1 MEQQLT
7 RIAVKIGSNVLTRR
21 DGTLDVTRMSALVDQ
36 VAELHK
42 AGVEII
48 LVSSGAV
55 ASGRSEIHPAKKLDS
70 VDQRQLFSAVGQAK
84 LINRYYELFREHGI
98 PVGQVL
104 TMKENFATRRHYLNQ
119 KNCMT
124 VMLENGVI
132 PIVNENDTISVS
144 ELMFTDN
151 DELSGLIASM
161 MDAQALIILSN
172 IDGIYNGSPADPAS
186 EVIRKIEHG
195 KDLSS
200 YIQTS
205 KSSFG
210 RGGMLTK
217 TNIARKVADE
227 GITVIIAN
235 GKRDNILVDL
245 LHQELPALFPDVQSS
260 ALDSQLT
267 YTRFIPAPQPVS
279 SVKKWI
285 AHSEGFAKGELHI
298 DDCAT
303 KVLASDKAVS
313 ILPIGITDVR
323 GEFEKD
329 DIVRIIDFEGNPI
342 GVGKANCSSEQAREA
357 MGKHGKK
364 PVVHYDYLY
373 IE

>member
-1 MEQQLT
+1 MEQQFS
-7 RIAVKIGSNVLTRR
+7 RIAVKVGSNVLTRR
-21 DGTLDVTRMSALVDQ
+21 DGALDVTRMSALVDQ
-36 VAELHK
+36 IAELHK
-42 AGVEII
+42 TGVEII

-55 ASGRSEIHPAKKLDS
+55 ASGRSEVHSAKKLDI

-98 PVGQVL
+98 AVGQVL

-172 IDGIYNGSPADPAS
+172 IDGIYNGSPADPTS
-186 EVIRKIEHG
+186 EVIREIGQG

-245 LHQELPALFPDVQSS
+245 IQHPESTLC
-260 ALDSQLT
+260 
-267 YTRFIPAPQPVS
+267 TRFIPSAEPVS
-279 SVKKWI
+279 SIKKWI

-298 DDCAT
+298 NYCAT
-303 KVLASDKAVS
+303 ELLFSDKAVS
-313 ILPIGITDVR
+313 ILPVGITDVI

-329 DIVRIIDFEGNPI
+329 DIVRIVDFGGKPI
-342 GVGKANCSSEQAREA
+342 GVGKANCDSTQAREA

>member
-98 PVGQVL
+98 PVEQVL

-161 MDAQALIILSN
+161 MDAQVLIILSN

>member
-161 MDAQALIILSN
+161 MDAQVLIILSN

-245 LHQELPALFPDVQSS
+245 LHQELPSLFPDVQSS

-342 GVGKANCSSEQAREA
+342 GVGKANCSSEQARQA

>member
-98 PVGQVL
+98 PVGQGL

-161 MDAQALIILSN
+161 MDAQVLIILSN

-245 LHQELPALFPDVQSS
+245 LHQELPSLFPDVQSS

-267 YTRFIPAPQPVS
+267 YTHFIPAPQPVS

>member
-1 MEQQLT
+1 MKQEFT
-7 RIAVKIGSNVLTRR
+7 RIAVKVGSNVLARR

-36 VAELHK
+36 IAELHK
-42 AGVEII
+42 SGVEII
-48 LVSSGAV
+48 MVSSGAV
-55 ASGRSEIHPAKKLDS
+55 ASGRSEIDPQKKLDS

-98 PVGQVL
+98 AVGQVL
-104 TMKENFATRRHYLNQ
+104 TTKENFGTRRHYLNQ

-124 VMLENGVI
+124 VMLENNVI

-172 IDGIYNGSPADPAS
+172 IDGIYNGSPADPNS
-186 EVIRKIEHG
+186 SVIQEIGHG
-195 KDLSS
+195 KDLSN
-200 YIQTS
+200 YIQAS

-245 LHQELPALFPDVQSS
+245 LQRPQNTLC
-260 ALDSQLT
+260 
-267 YTRFIPAPQPVS
+267 TRFIPSKEPVS

-285 AHSEGFAKGELHI
+285 AHSEGFAKGEIHI
-298 DDCAT
+298 NECAT
-303 KVLASDKAVS
+303 EVLNSEKAVS
-313 ILPIGITDVR
+313 ILPIGITHIE

-329 DIVRIIDFEGNPI
+329 DIVRIMDFQGNQI
-342 GVGKANCSSEQAREA
+342 GVGKVNCDSKQAQEA
-357 MGKHGKK
+357 IGKHGKK

>member
-1 MEQQLT
+1 MEQQFS
-7 RIAVKIGSNVLTRR
+7 RIAVKVGSNVLTRR
-21 DGTLDVTRMSALVDQ
+21 DGALDVTRMSALVDQ
-36 VAELHK
+36 IAELHK
-42 AGVEII
+42 TGVEII

-55 ASGRSEIHPAKKLDS
+55 ASGRSEVHSAKKLDS

-98 PVGQVL
+98 AVGQVL
-104 TMKENFATRRHYLNQ
+104 TMTENFATRRHYLNQ

-172 IDGIYNGSPADPAS
+172 IDGIYNGSPADPTS
-186 EVIRKIEHG
+186 EVIREIGQG

-245 LHQELPALFPDVQSS
+245 IQHPESTLC
-260 ALDSQLT
+260 
-267 YTRFIPAPQPVS
+267 TRFIPSAEPVS
-279 SVKKWI
+279 SIKKWI

-298 DDCAT
+298 NYCAT
-303 KVLASDKAVS
+303 ELLFSDKAVS
-313 ILPIGITDVR
+313 ILPVGITDVI

-329 DIVRIIDFEGNPI
+329 DIVRIVDFGGKPI
-342 GVGKANCSSEQAREA
+342 GVGKANCDSTQAREA

>member
-161 MDAQALIILSN
+161 MDAQVLIILSN

-217 TNIARKVADE
+217 TNIACKVADE

-245 LHQELPALFPDVQSS
+245 LHQELPSLFPDVQSS

>member
-1 MEQQLT
+1 MVQQFS
-7 RIAVKIGSNVLTRR
+7 RIAVKVGSNVLTRR

-36 VAELHK
+36 IAELHK
-42 AGVEII
+42 TGVEII

-55 ASGRSEIHPAKKLDS
+55 ASGRSEVHSDKKLDS

-98 PVGQVL
+98 AVGQVL

-161 MDAQALIILSN
+161 MGAQALIILSN
-172 IDGIYNGSPADPAS
+172 IDGIYNGSPADPTS
-186 EVIRKIEHG
+186 EVIREIGQG

-245 LHQELPALFPDVQSS
+245 IQHPESTLC
-260 ALDSQLT
+260 
-267 YTRFIPAPQPVS
+267 TRFIPSAEPVS

-298 DDCAT
+298 NYCAT
-303 KVLASDKAVS
+303 ELLFSDKAVS
-313 ILPIGITDVR
+313 ILPVGITDVI

-329 DIVRIIDFEGNPI
+329 DIVRIVDFGGKPI
-342 GVGKANCSSEQAREA
+342 GVGKANCDSTQAREA

>member
-70 VDQRQLFSAVGQAK
+70 VDQRQLFAAVGQAK

-161 MDAQALIILSN
+161 MDAQVLIILSN

-245 LHQELPALFPDVQSS
+245 LHQELPSLFPDVQSS

-329 DIVRIIDFEGNPI
+329 DIGRIIDFEGNPI

>member
-1 MEQQLT
+1 MKQEFT
-7 RIAVKIGSNVLTRR
+7 RIAVKVGSNVLTRR

-36 VAELHK
+36 IAELHK
-42 AGVEII
+42 SGVEII
-48 LVSSGAV
+48 LISSGAV
-55 ASGRSEIHPAKKLDS
+55 ASGRSEVHPQKKLDS
-70 VDQRQLFSAVGQAK
+70 VARTAAPIVNEREVEHVHHAAEHK
-84 LINRYYELFREHGI
+84 LINRYYELFREHNI

-104 TMKENFATRRHYLNQ
+104 TTKESFGTRRHYLNQ

-124 VMLENGVI
+124 VMLENNVI

-161 MDAQALIILSN
+161 MDTQALIILSN
-172 IDGIYNGSPADPAS
+172 IDGIYNGSPSDPNS
-186 EVIRKIEHG
+186 SVIREIGHG
-195 KDLSS
+195 KDLSN
-200 YIQTS
+200 YIQTT

-245 LHQELPALFPDVQSS
+245 LQHPEETLC
-260 ALDSQLT
+260 
-267 YTRFIPAPQPVS
+267 TRFIPSDEPVS

-285 AHSEGFAKGELHI
+285 AHSEGFAKGEIHI
-298 DDCAT
+298 NKCAT
-303 KVLASDKAVS
+303 EVLNSEKAVS
-313 ILPIGITDVR
+313 ILPIGITHIE

-329 DIVRIIDFEGNPI
+329 DIVRIMDFQGNQV
-342 GVGKANCSSEQAREA
+342 GVGKVNCDSKQAQEA
-357 MGKHGKK
+357 IGKHGKK

>member
-1 MEQQLT
+1 MDTQNKYR
-7 RIAVKIGSNVLTRR
+7 RIVIKVGSNVLTRD
-21 DGTLDVTRMSALVDQ
+21 DGRPDTTRISALVDQ
-36 VAELHK
+36 VARLHR
-42 AGVEII
+42 AGTEVI

-55 ASGRSEIHPAKKLDS
+55 ASGHSILGQRAGKLDS
-70 VDQRQLFSAVGQAK
+70 VSARQLFSAVGQVK
-84 LINRYYELFREHGI
+84 LLNRYYDLFNEYGI
-98 PVGQVL
+98 VCGQVL
-104 TMKENFATRRHYLNQ
+104 TTKQDFETRRHYLNQ
-119 KNCMT
+119 RNSIR

-172 IDGIYNGSPADPAS
+172 IDGIYNGSPSDPAS
-186 EVIRKIEHG
+186 AVIREIEHG
-195 KDLSS
+195 KDLSN
-200 YIQTS
+200 YIQAT

-245 LHQELPALFPDVQSS
+245 LQQPDDTVC
-260 ALDSQLT
+260 
-267 YTRFIPAPQPVS
+267 TRFIPSTEAVS

-298 DDCAT
+298 NYCAT
-303 KVLASDKAVS
+303 ELLFSDKAVS
-313 ILPIGITDVR
+313 ILPVGIIDVI

-329 DIVRIIDFEGNPI
+329 DIVRIVDFGGKPI
-342 GVGKANCSSEQAREA
+342 GVGKANCDSAQAREA

>member
-1 MEQQLT
+1 MEQQFS
-7 RIAVKIGSNVLTRR
+7 RIAVKVGSNVLTRR

-36 VAELHK
+36 IAELHK
-42 AGVEII
+42 TGVEII

-55 ASGRSEIHPAKKLDS
+55 ASGRSEVHSAKKLDS

-98 PVGQVL
+98 AVGQVL

-119 KNCMT
+119 KNCMM

-172 IDGIYNGSPADPAS
+172 IDGIYNGSPADPTS
-186 EVIRKIEHG
+186 EVIREIGQG

-245 LHQELPALFPDVQSS
+245 IQHPESTLC
-260 ALDSQLT
+260 
-267 YTRFIPAPQPVS
+267 TRFIPSAEPVS
-279 SVKKWI
+279 SIKKWI

-298 DDCAT
+298 NYCAT
-303 KVLASDKAVS
+303 ELLFSDKAVS
-313 ILPIGITDVR
+313 ILPVGITDVI

-329 DIVRIIDFEGNPI
+329 DIVRIVDFGGKPI
-342 GVGKANCSSEQAREA
+342 GVGKANCDSTQARET

>member
-161 MDAQALIILSN
+161 MDAQVLIILSN

-217 TNIARKVADE
+217 TNIARKVDDE
-227 GITVIIAN
+227 GLIVIIAN

-260 ALDSQLT
+260 AFDSQLT